1 MLELKTEN
9 NALKSFSVVEKDD
22 DKFELLDQEGQMY
35 GHLSLA
41 GLTFEP
47 GLDLRGIN
55 DDDLQQKLDQYA
67 IEFFDKRQKG
77 VENTEEVNDEI
88 SSEVSPF
95 DPNKIRV
102 SIKSFSIR
110 LISDMIQNGDIDL
123 NPEFQRHFVWD
134 SEQKDRLIESLLLRI
149 PLPVFYFCEDN
160 EGRQTVVDGLQRL
173 TTINDFM
180 ENKFPLKK
188 LEYLKEGVKDRYYKD
203 DPATGKKGLDP
214 KYFRWFNMTQ
224 FTVNVIDPSSP
235 IDVKYNIFKRINTG
249 GRALNNQEIRN
260 CFASTKM
267 RRLLKAMVS
276 SQEFNDATD
285 KSLKDTRMDAQE
297 MALRFIMFNEAFDAD
312 PSLLTSYNGYME
324 TSLDKT
330 VEQYNSISDE
340 KYNEVYNSFINAM
353 KNAEYLFGRKYAFR
367 KVKSIHI
374 GGKKQLLN
382 KALFETIS
390 VYLSKVDSSTIR
402 SNYPQNYL
410 LNDFVKLLDD
420 DQKLV
425 DYLSYG
431 TNGKANMVYSFK
443 VMGDF
448 LRGKIHELAAN

>member
-9 NALKSFSVVEKDD
+9 NVLKSFSVVEKDD

-55 DDDLQQKLDQYA
+55 DENLQQKLDQYA
-67 IEFFDKRQKG
+67 IDFFEERQKG
-77 VENTEEVNDEI
+77 VENTEDTKDNV

-95 DPNKIRV
+95 DPNKIRI
-102 SIKSFSIR
+102 SIKPFNIK
-110 LISDMIQNGDIDL
+110 LISEMIQNGDIDL
-123 NPEFQRHFVWD
+123 NPEFQRHFVWN

-180 ENKFPLKK
+180 ENKFPLKN
-188 LEYLKEGVKDRYYKD
+188 LEYLNEGVKNRYYRD
-203 DPATGKKGLDP
+203 DPKTGKKGLDP
-214 KYFRWFNMTQ
+214 KYYRWFNMTQ

-235 IDVKYNIFKRINTG
+235 TDVKYNIFKRINTG
-249 GRALNNQEIRN
+249 GKALNNQEIRN
-260 CFASTKM
+260 CVASTKM
-267 RRLLKAMVS
+267 RNLLKKMVS
-276 SQEFNDATD
+276 SKEFNDATD
-285 KSLKDTRMDAQE
+285 GSLKDTRMDAQE
-297 MALRFIMFNEAFDAD
+297 MALRFIMFKEAFDID
-312 PSLLTSYNGYME
+312 STLSISYNGYMDA
-324 TSLDKT
+324 SLDKT
-330 VEQYNSISDE
+330 VEQFNLLDE
-340 KYNEVYNSFINAM
+340 KKYDEIYNSFINAM

-367 KVKSIHI
+367 KVKTAHI
-374 GGKKQLLN
+374 GVKKQLLN

-390 VYLSKVDSSTIR
+390 VYLSTVGFSIIKEKYS
-402 SNYPQNYL
+402 PNYL
-410 LNDFVKLLDD
+410 LNDFAKLLDN

-431 TNGKANMVYSFK
+431 TNGKANMVYCFK
-443 VMGDF
+443 VLGDF
-448 LRGKIHELAAN
+448 LKENIHELAEN